1 MSCELETNIARYA
14 DDEMDDAA
22 REQMTAHLHGCSD
35 CTAALAAHLDLK
47 KAVRIAGKAFSAPP
61 NLHAAVFKQV
71 RAHEG
76 VSPWWKWAM
85 APVAAVLLAAVI
97 FALRP
102 VSQPNSVVAGLVDQH
117 VAMLATNHLDVISE
131 DRHTVKPWYA
141 GKLPFTFNP
150 PELGADS
157 PFKLLGGN
165 LVYAQ
170 QKPGAELVYQA
181 GRHKVSIFIFPANDQ
196 ETRDP
201 AWKQELS
208 YTIST
213 WSSGGRQCYLVTDG
227 NKDEARQ
234 LAIMFQDANRS

>member
-1 MSCELETNIARYA
+1 MSCEQEQNIARYA
-14 DDEMDDAA
+14 DDELDGAVRDK
-22 REQMTAHLHGCSD
+22 MTAHLHGCAD
-35 CTAALAAHLDLK
+35 CTAALAAHLHLK
-47 KAVRIAGKAFSAPP
+47 KAVRLAGKAYSAPP
-61 NLHAAVFKQV
+61 ELHAAIFRQV
-71 RAHEG
+71 HQREG

-85 APVAAVLLAAVI
+85 APVAAVLLAAVF
-97 FALRP
+97 FALRTVP
-102 VSQPNSVVAGLVDQH
+102 KQDAMVAGLVDQH
-117 VAMLATNHLDVISE
+117 VTMLAANHLDVISE

-150 PELGADS
+150 PELAKDS

-181 GRHKVSIFIFPANDQ
+181 GRHRVSIFVFPAADQ
-196 ETRDP
+196 QTREP

-208 YTIST
+208 FTISS
-213 WSSGGRQCYLVTDG
+213 WSSGGRQCYLVTDA

-234 LAIMFQDANRS
+234 LAILFQDANRS

>member
-1 MSCELETNIARYA
+1 MNCELLEKVALYA
-14 DDEMDDAA
+14 DDEMDGAA
-22 REQMTAHLHGCSD
+22 REKMTAHLHSCAD

-47 KAVRIAGKAFSAPP
+47 KAVRIAGKHFSAPP
-61 NLHAAVFKQV
+61 DLHAAVFKQV
-71 RAHEG
+71 RAPQG

-117 VAMLATNHLDVISE
+117 VTMTAANHLDVISE
-131 DRHTVKPWYA
+131 DRHTVKPWFT

-150 PELGADS
+150 PALASDS
-157 PFKLLGGN
+157 PYKLLGAN

-181 GRHKVSIFIFPANDQ
+181 GRHKVSIFVFSALDQ
-196 ETRDP
+196 ETREP

-213 WSSGGRQCYLVTDG
+213 WSSGGRQCYLVTDA

-234 LAIMFQDANRS
+234 LAIMFQEANRS